1 MEAPAPNPPAPGD
14 GDWTAGQQVAALPEM
29 WALFAEHSDGLVD
42 VWRLMG
48 VCKRREWGRRSF

>member
-1 MEAPAPNPPAPGD
+1 MSTSTSTSTEEQDTN
-14 GDWTAGQQVAALPEM
+14 WAGPLVAALPDM